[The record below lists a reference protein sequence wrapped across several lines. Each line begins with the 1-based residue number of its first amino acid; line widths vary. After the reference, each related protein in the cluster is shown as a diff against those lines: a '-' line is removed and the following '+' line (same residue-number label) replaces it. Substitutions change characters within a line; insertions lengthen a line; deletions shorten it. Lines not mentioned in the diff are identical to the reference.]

1 MKIIK
6 LITLLVL
13 FSMHAGATGYS
24 HNMFVAHKKLQAG
37 KESKTLNE
45 QVISRKATSSK
56 VQVKAAPSAG
66 CQSENSF
73 TRQVANK
80 LSGMVTLNQRVLEQ
94 GPSSFFQVADD
105 EHESG
110 DTIAGKLAVTV
121 KGLVYV
127 FIGSSSLGR

>member
-13 FSMHAGATGYS
+13 FSLHAGATGYS

-45 QVISRKATSSK
+45 QTISKKAISSK
-56 VQVKAAPSAG
+56 VQIKATPSASG
-66 CQSENSF
+66 QAESSF

-94 GPSSFFQVADD
+94 GPSSFFQAEDD
-105 EHESG
+105 QENE

-121 KGLVYV
+121 KGLVYAFV
-127 FIGSSSLGR
+127 KSSSFGK

>member
-13 FSMHAGATGYS
+13 FSLHAGATGYS

-37 KESKTLNE
+37 KESKALTE
-45 QVISRKATSSK
+45 QTISKKAISTKVQIKAT
-56 VQVKAAPSAG
+56 PSAG
-66 CQSENSF
+66 GQAESSF

-94 GPSSFFQVADD
+94 GPSSFFQAEDD
-105 EHESG
+105 QENE

-121 KGLVYV
+121 KGLVYAFV
-127 FIGSSSLGR
+127 KSSSFGK